1 MTDKILVLG
10 ILLSILFYEVTRL
23 SPGGIIV
30 PGYFAL
36 CLTSPLRVGYT
47 LLVVLLTWGMLQL
60 LSNVFILYGKRRF
73 ALSIVV
79 SFLLNGAIVALG
91 ILPFSVGVIGLIVPG
106 ILVREMEKQGIL
118 KTWLSLAAVTG
129 MLALVMLWMGAL

>member
-10 ILLSILFYEVTRL
+10 VLLSILFYEATRL

-36 CLTSPLRVGYT
+36 CLTSPLRIGYT
-47 LLVVLLTWGMLQL
+47 LLVVLLTWGVLQL
-60 LSNVFILYGKRRF
+60 LSNLFILYGKRRF
-73 ALSIVV
+73 VLAIVLSY
-79 SFLLNGAIVALG
+79 LLNAVIVALG